1 MSSINKVKAAMRDEI
16 RHEVYLS
23 AALSQRI
30 VAMAKAQKR
39 AKSSLLSEIIDI
51 HLNRRWAAQPDE
63 RMFMKLDRVLRLAT
77 KTNNETTLVSYCLSN
92 FIRHQLIY
100 AAALPRPG
108 ADAIA
113 LGEKRYEQFLH
124 RVAKLIARDTW
135 KLDPTVQP
143 STEET
148 S

>member
-1 MSSINKVKAAMRDEI
+1 MRDNI
-16 RHEVYLS
+16 RHEVFLP

-39 AKSSLLSEIIDI
+39 AKSNLLAEIIDV
-51 HLNRRWAAQPDE
+51 HMNRRWAAQPDE
-63 RMFMKLDRVLRLAT
+63 RMFAKMDRILRLTT
-77 KTNNETTLVSYCLSN
+77 KTNNETIMISYCLSR

-100 AAALPRPG
+100 AAALPPPG

-113 LGEKRYEQFLH
+113 IGEKRYQQFLDTI
-124 RVAKLIARDTW
+124 AKLVARDTS
-135 KLDPTVQP
+135 KLDPVPPAQ
-143 STEET
+143 TEET

>member
-1 MSSINKVKAAMRDEI
+1 MRDNI
-16 RHEVYLS
+16 RHEVFLP

-39 AKSSLLSEIIDI
+39 AKSNLLAEIIDV
-51 HLNRRWAAQPDE
+51 HMNRRWAAQPDE
-63 RMFMKLDRVLRLAT
+63 RMFAKMDRILRLTT
-77 KTNNETTLVSYCLSN
+77 KTNNETIMISYCLSR

-100 AAALPRPG
+100 AAALPPPG

-113 LGEKRYEQFLH
+113 VGEKRYQQFLDT
-124 RVAKLIARDTW
+124 VAKLVARDTSR
-135 KLDPTVQP
+135 LDPVPPAQ
-143 STEET
+143 TEET

>member
-1 MSSINKVKAAMRDEI
+1 MRDNI
-16 RHEVYLS
+16 RHEVFLPT
-23 AALSQRI
+23 ALSQRI

-39 AKSSLLSEIIDI
+39 AKSNLLAEIIDV

-63 RMFMKLDRVLRLAT
+63 RMFAKMDRILRLTT
-77 KTNNETTLVSYCLSN
+77 KTNNETIMISYCLSR

-100 AAALPRPG
+100 AAALPPPG

-113 LGEKRYEQFLH
+113 VGEKRYQQFLDT
-124 RVAKLIARDTW
+124 VAKLVARDTSR
-135 KLDPTVQP
+135 LDPVPPAQ
-143 STEET
+143 TEET